1 MSYGDTGIQSPPVC
15 PRHPGVVSYVRC
27 QRCGRPTCPTCQR
40 PAPVGIQCVDCVN
53 AAKRNVRGATTI
65 AGGRPVHGRPTVT
78 MTLIGLCVA
87 AYVLQMLVPGFTNSL
102 IFAPSIGRVEPW
114 RFLTTAFLHGG
125 LMHLAF
131 NMYALWIVG
140 PTLETVLGRWRYLAL
155 YLISALGG
163 SVAVL
168 LLASPT
174 SVYWNAGTVGA
185 SGAVFGLFG
194 ALGLTMRRLKRSDSQ
209 ILVLIAI
216 NFVLGFV
223 IANVSWQAHL
233 GGLLA
238 GGILSAAYLFAPRN
252 SRTPIALA
260 ATALVPLALVA
271 AAVLKYAAIPF

>member
-1 MSYGDTGIQSPPVC
+1 VTWGEPGPEGPPTC

-27 QRCGRPTCPTCQR
+27 QRCGRPTCPACQR
-40 PAPVGIQCVDCVN
+40 PAAVGIQCVDCVAE
-53 AAKRNVRGATTI
+53 AARARRGTTTI
-65 AGGRPVHGRPTVT
+65 AGGRPVTGRPTAT
-78 MTLIGLCVA
+78 ITLIGLCVVA
-87 AYVLQMLVPGFTNSL
+87 FGGQLVIPGFTGDW
-102 IFAPSIGRVEPW
+102 IFAPLIGQVEPW

-125 LMHLAF
+125 LLHLAV

-140 PTLETVLGRWRYLAL
+140 PTLERVLGRWRYVAL
-155 YLISALGG
+155 YLIAALGG

-174 SVYWNAGTVGA
+174 GGSWNVGTVGA

-209 ILVLIAI
+209 IVLLIVI

-233 GGLLA
+233 GGLVTGSALA
-238 GGILSAAYLFAPRN
+238 AAYLFAPRH
-252 SRTPIALA
+252 SRTPVAVAI
-260 ATALVPLALVA
+260 TVVVPLLLIVLAM
-271 AAVLKYAAIPF
+271 LKYAAV